1 MTEAANL
8 GRQIARYRKIRG
20 LTQVQLAMRAH
31 VSISMLTKVESG
43 HASPS
48 EGWVAAVARHL
59 GIDAVS
65 LYSPIEDAAAVPI
78 GITVDRLRLTLVAGD
93 LVDDDLILPPLAA
106 LEGEVAQVGEWRRAA
121 TYSRIAPVLP
131 ELIRQL
137 VAGAPQYGER
147 TYVLLAYVYRAANS
161 LAHKFGYT
169 DLSLTAIERMAWAA
183 ERSGSELLGATTQY
197 LRAEALGRIGADVE
211 ARKLLLTAAS
221 PLEAKIGKNA
231 DAAAV
236 YSRLHTYLGMTAA
249 RQADAVTAIGH
260 LNEAASVV
268 VGTGDRVVH
277 ESAVGPTSVEVFRL
291 GAAVILK
298 NPGSAIAIG
307 KQIRFNS
314 DVARERQAFYWIDM
328 ARAHMLN
335 NDSESA
341 TTALLEARGISPE
354 HFAAS
359 STARGAVQ
367 MLIDKQR
374 RPDDRVRSLLSSA
387 RVPRK

>member
-1 MTEAANL
+1 
-8 GRQIARYRKIRG
+8 
-20 LTQVQLAMRAH
+20 
-31 VSISMLTKVESG
+31 MLTKVESG
-43 HASPS
+43 YATPS
-48 EGWVAAVARHL
+48 EGWVAAVAGHL
-59 GIDAVS
+59 GVDPED
-65 LYSPIEDAAAVPI
+65 LYSPGDAPTQPV
-78 GITVDRLRLTLVAGD
+78 GITVDRLRLTLAAGD
-93 LVDDDLILPPLAA
+93 LVDDSLVLRPLSA
-106 LEGEVAQVGEWRRAA
+106 LEHQVAQVGEWRRAA
-121 TYSRIAPVLP
+121 TYSRISPILP

-161 LAHKFGYT
+161 LAHKFGHI

-211 ARKLLLTAAS
+211 ARQLLLTATS
-221 PLEAKIGKNA
+221 PLEAKIGTNA

-249 RQADAVTAIGH
+249 RQADAATAIGH
-260 LNEAASVV
+260 LNEAASAVA
-268 VGTGDRVVH
+268 GTGDRVVH
-277 ESAVGPTSVEVFRL
+277 ESAVGPTSIEVFRL

-298 NPGSAIAIG
+298 NPGSALAIG
-307 KQIRFNS
+307 KHIRFNS
-314 DVARERQAFYWIDM
+314 DVARERQAYYWIDM
-328 ARAHMLN
+328 ARAHLLN
-335 NDSESA
+335 SDSESA
-341 TTALLEARGISPE
+341 TAALSQARRISPE

-359 STARGAVQ
+359 TTVRSTVQ

-387 RVPRK
+387 RVPRE